1 MIRMLAFFFIAEA
14 FFAIM
19 VFALCLWM
27 TFLYYVYCKIFSG
40 SFDLLTLDYF
50 VSMLTWSIM
59 IALGFSLFATNRA
72 IDTGTFQG
80 EVKNGIKR

>member
-1 MIRMLAFFFIAEA
+1 MTRMLAFFFIAEV

-19 VFALCLWM
+19 IFAFFLWV

-50 VSMLTWSIM
+50 VSMLRYSIM
-59 IALGFSLFATNRA
+59 IGLGFSLFVTNKA
-72 IDTGTFQG
+72 IDTETFRS